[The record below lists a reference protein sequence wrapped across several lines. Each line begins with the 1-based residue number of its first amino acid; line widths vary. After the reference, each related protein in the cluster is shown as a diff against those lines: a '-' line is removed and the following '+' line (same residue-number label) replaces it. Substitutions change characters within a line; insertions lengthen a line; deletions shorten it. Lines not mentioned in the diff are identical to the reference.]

1 MQLTLVEN
9 FYSWARTVLFGNV
22 NNNGVISQEVNSE
35 GIRPVL
41 GELKDI
47 TGTLLQSIAF
57 KIPDKYTSWSGLT
70 LSTLGYLNTNE
81 QNRCTTIF
89 RAGTD
94 NTVTQKEDYELKNK
108 IETGLTYTVAVSHAK
123 NGLIYNLVIYNNAQE
138 NKEISEIGL
147 YKILQTNTEGS
158 NAVYGTFL
166 LGRVTLD
173 TPEVI
178 APQASK
184 TYQITLEL

>member
-1 MQLTLVEN
+1 M
-9 FYSWARTVLFGNV
+9 
-22 NNNGVISQEVNSE
+22 
-35 GIRPVL
+35 
-41 GELKDI
+41 
-47 TGTLLQSIAF
+47 QSIAF
-57 KIPDKYTSWSGLT
+57 KVPDKYTFWSGLT
-70 LSTLGYLNTNE
+70 LSTLGYLNRNE
-81 QNRCTTIF
+81 QNSCTTIF

-94 NTVTQKEDYELKNK
+94 NTITQKEDYELKNK

-166 LGRVTLD
+166 LGRATFD

-178 APQASK
+178 APQTSK